1 LGVALMLKKEY
12 SVKRTSNEM
21 VYKLPTL
28 ADKSSNS
35 EETTAQ
41 MANRPFWVSLLSI
54 ITSM

>member
-1 LGVALMLKKEY
+1 MGVALMLKKEY